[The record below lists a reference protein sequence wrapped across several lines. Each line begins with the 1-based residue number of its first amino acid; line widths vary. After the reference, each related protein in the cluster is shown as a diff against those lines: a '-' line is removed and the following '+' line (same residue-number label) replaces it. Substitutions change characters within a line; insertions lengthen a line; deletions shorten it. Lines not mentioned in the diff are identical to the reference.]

1 MKIEQWKISDIIPY
15 ENNPRHNE
23 ISVDKVA
30 MSLEQYGWQ
39 QPIVVDGDGV
49 VIAGHTRLKAAVKL
63 GMDKCPVVVADKLT
77 PAQVKAYR
85 IADNRTGELAEWD
98 FEKLHVEIDGLKD
111 LEFDI
116 ELTGFSLDEFSR
128 IGQEDENDLLG
139 GEGGDGG
146 SSVGSDLKTKL
157 GDVWLCGKH
166 RIMCGSSTDAGN
178 VATLLDGA
186 VPGIMVT
193 DPPYGVNY
201 DASWRGERL
210 QAAGA
215 YGAVL
220 NDDNADWTEAWAL
233 FPGDVA
239 YIWHAG
245 AFSPVVGRSVES
257 VGFVL
262 RNLIIWAKD
271 RLVIGRGNY
280 HHQHE
285 PCWYAVRKGA
295 TAKWKGGR
303 KRTTLWRNMGGVL
316 REGEQV
322 FVRWE
327 GEASEMFH
335 AVSGDCSTIWEIP
348 KPQKS
353 ETGHSTQK
361 PIECMERPMRNHEIF
376 EVYDPFLGSGTSVI
390 AAERT
395 GRVCYG
401 MELNPE
407 YVDIIVKRWED
418 FTGKKAE
425 LASK

>member
-1 MKIEQWKISDIIPY
+1 MKIEQWKTEDIIPY
-15 ENNPRHNE
+15 ENNPRRNDGA
-23 ISVDKVA
+23 VDKVA
-30 MSLEQYGWQ
+30 MSLGQYGWQ
-39 QPIVVDGDGV
+39 QPIVVDGAGV
-49 VIAGHTRLKAAVKL
+49 VIVGHTRLKAAVEL
-63 GMDKCPVVVADKLT
+63 GMGECPVVVADKLT
-77 PAQVKAYR
+77 PEQVKAYR
-85 IADNRTGELAEWD
+85 IADNRTGELSEWD
-98 FEKLHVEIDGLKD
+98 FEKLHVEIDFLKGM
-111 LEFDI
+111 EFDI
-116 ELTGFSLDEFSR
+116 ELTGFSLDEFSK
-128 IGQEDENDLLG
+128 IGQE
-139 GEGGDGG
+139 
-146 SSVGSDLKTKL
+146 
-157 GDVWLCGKH
+157 
-166 RIMCGSSTDAGN
+166 
-178 VATLLDGA
+178 
-186 VPGIMVT
+186 
-193 DPPYGVNY
+193 
-201 DASWRGERL
+201 
-210 QAAGA
+210 
-215 YGAVL
+215 
-220 NDDNADWTEAWAL
+220 DDNADWTEAWAL

-239 YIWHAG
+239 YVWHAG
-245 AFSPVVGRSVES
+245 AFSPVVGQNIES
-257 VGFVL
+257 VGFTL

-303 KRTTLWRNMGGVL
+303 KRTTLWRNLGGVL
-316 REGEQV
+316 REDEQV

-327 GEASEMFH
+327 GEASEIFH

-376 EVYDPFLGSGTSVI
+376 EVYDPFLGSGTSLI

-395 GRVCYG
+395 GRTCYG

-425 LASK
+425 LARK